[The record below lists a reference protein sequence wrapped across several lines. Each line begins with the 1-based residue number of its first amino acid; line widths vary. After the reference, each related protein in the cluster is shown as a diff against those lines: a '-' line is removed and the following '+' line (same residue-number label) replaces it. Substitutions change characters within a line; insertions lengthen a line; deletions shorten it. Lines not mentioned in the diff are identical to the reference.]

1 MATYVI
7 SDIHGFY
14 HRFQDCLA
22 QANFNPEEDELYVLG
37 DIIDR
42 GPHSAKMLEWAYEQS
57 SSVKFLRGNHEDM
70 MLATIREY
78 ERFIRANGVRSTEE
92 EEAYYRYD
100 FVYNDIWTGWNG
112 GVDTF
117 EYLMDLPIE
126 HREDLLNWIDSWPL
140 FYDIKVNDKRFILTH
155 AGLAM
160 DGIRMTDDRYDKGIN
175 VDVEIEGFPIQ
186 NSQSLLWIRDN
197 WFFNNSELPCDV
209 IFGHTPTPYLF
220 DRLEDLNEWARI
232 DGDSGIPIEK
242 GKEIL
247 HFGNGLRKHCIDT
260 GRKCMSIVRLDDME
274 EFVSDIE
281 EGD

>member
-1 MATYVI
+1 MATYII

-14 HRFQDCLA
+14 YRFQDCLA
-22 QANFNPEEDELYVLG
+22 KVNFDPREDELYVLG

-42 GPHSAKMLEWAYEQS
+42 GPHNAEMLEWAYEQS

-70 MLATIREY
+70 MLATMREY
-78 ERFIRANGVRSTEE
+78 NELEKRNYFEDEGLQFNFI
-92 EEAYYRYD
+92 
-100 FVYNDIWTGWNG
+100 YNSIWIGWNG
-112 GVDTF
+112 GIDTF
-117 EYLMDLPIE
+117 EYLVDLPRE

-160 DGIRMTDDRYDKGIN
+160 NGIRMTDDRYDKGIN
-175 VDVEIEGFPIQ
+175 IDVEIEGIPIQ

-197 WFFNNSELPCDV
+197 WFFNDSELPCDV

-232 DGDSGIPIEK
+232 DGDSVIPIEK

-247 HFGNGLRKHCIDT
+247 HFGKELRKHCIDT
-260 GRKCMSIVRLDDME
+260 GRSCMSILRLDDME